1 MNAGTEEEG
10 SSSDQ
15 PGQQQAAAMQPALLQ
30 GSSST
35 DVKVGSGLAG
45 WLTLLQ
51 VWCIACC
58 CTHKDKQQLA

>member
-30 GSSST
+30 EGSST
-35 DVKVGSGLAG
+35 DVKVGSGLAA
-45 WLTLLQ
+45 WLLLQ
-51 VWCIACC
+51 LWCIACC
-58 CTHKDKQQLA
+58 CTHKDEQQLA